1 MAHKQEVA
9 SAKGLPRSWTAMF
22 TRFEV
27 ETFKSYYALYISEVT
42 FYEFVASVVCQ
53 PHLYAEHNVHA
64 DARNLERHIS
74 VASFIQSTISLLLS
88 RARGGRISCREM
100 SI

>member
-1 MAHKQEVA
+1 MAHQQEVA
-9 SAKGLPRSWTAMF
+9 SAKGLPRPWTAMF

-27 ETFKSYYALYISEVT
+27 ETSSHTMHYISEVT
-42 FYEFVASVVCQ
+42 FYEFVASVVCH

-74 VASFIQSTISLLLS
+74 VARLHSKYYY
-88 RARGGRISCREM
+88 
-100 SI
+100 